1 MNKDK
6 VFCILSKYKSA
17 FYNLAA
23 EEYLFRNFKEDIF
36 MLYINNPSI
45 IVGKHQ
51 NAISEIN
58 VEFVTTNKIDVVRRL
73 SGGGT
78 VYHDEGN
85 LNFSFITTSKDKK
98 PVNFQKFTNPII
110 QTLTNLGLNVKLGK
124 RNDIS
129 IDGLKVSGN
138 AEHVFKNRVLHHG
151 TLLFNSNLN
160 NLTKALDVNLDR
172 YEDKAVQSKR
182 SRVVNIVEFLP
193 KATTIQKFTEQI
205 MLDIL
210 ISNSANTVYNLS
222 EFDIAK
228 IDSLVQSKFATW
240 EWNFGYSPK
249 YIFKNTSQISDIE
262 LSVEMRVEKGIIG
275 EVELLRNGQCTD
287 ELNEIA
293 IKLKGLRHHPKDI
306 LPIRRNFPSTLKGV
320 DILSFFF

>member
-1 MNKDK
+1 MNKNK
-6 VFCILSKYKSA
+6 VLCILSKYKSA
-17 FYNLAA
+17 YDNLAA
-23 EEYLFRNFKEDIF
+23 EEYFFRDFKEDIF
-36 MLYINNPSI
+36 ILYINNPSV

-58 VEFVTTNKIDVVRRL
+58 VEFVSTNKIDVVRRL
-73 SGGGT
+73 SGGGA

-85 LNFSFITTSKDKK
+85 LNFSFISTSNDKK
-98 PVNFQKFTNPII
+98 PVNFQKFTKPII

-138 AEHVFKNRVLHHG
+138 AEHVIKNRVLHHG

-160 NLTKALDVNLDR
+160 NLSKALDVNLDR
-172 YEDKAVQSKR
+172 YEDKSVQSKR
-182 SRVVNIVEFLP
+182 SKVANIVKFLP
-193 KATTIQKFTEQI
+193 SASSIKEFSEQI

-210 ISNSANTVYNLS
+210 DSNSVNIVYNLS

-228 IDSLVQSKFATW
+228 INSLAQSKFATW

-249 YIFKNTSQISDIE
+249 YSFINTIQVTVNEFYI
-262 LSVEMRVEKGIIG
+262 EMRVESGIIA
-275 EVELLRNGQCTD
+275 EIKLLINGQCTN

-306 LPIRRNFPSTLKGV
+306 LSIRRNFPITLKGV
-320 DILSFFF
+320 DIVSFFF